1 MAQTPQ
7 QRRAN
12 EKYAKQEAAKRGK
25 PATIVKQKQ
34 KPKTPISTGWIVLLA
49 FIVCGG
55 VLFELLRVVPEIW
68 SVVASSFGRWLG

>member
-34 KPKTPISTGWIVLLA
+34 KPKTPISTGWIGLL
-49 FIVCGG
+49 IQ
-55 VLFELLRVVPEIW
+55 E
-68 SVVASSFGRWLG
+68 